1 MRQGILTA
9 ILVLIVSISSA
20 QSGLWSNVSLSSK
33 HNKKWKSEL
42 ALLHRYSSEGWSKS
56 GFTLTEHLQVKKKLS
71 LSLQYRWTAFPN
83 ENAILNDA
91 NGDQGNRVRLAVSL
105 KLLRSKKDQNG
116 FECSWRNAIQME
128 RLTWGRSPILLRSR
142 LKLSTPEW
150 KKLRLNARVEYFH
163 WLNAVQYWSNDQLI
177 QYGLSKEWR
186 YSADIELKVN
196 KNNQFK
202 FGFCYNDRL
211 LKKDRQWFTIG
222 FNHEIKRKKESSKKT
237 EITPTQD

>member
-1 MRQGILTA
+1 MRQGLLSA
-9 ILVLIVSISSA
+9 IFLLIVSISSA

-42 ALLHRYSSEGWSKS
+42 ALLHRYSPEGWSKS
-56 GFTLTEHLQVKKKLS
+56 GFALTEHLQVKKKLS

-128 RLTWGRSPILLRSR
+128 RLTWERSPILLRSR
-142 LKLSTPEW
+142 LKLSTPQW
-150 KKLRLNARVEYFH
+150 RKVRLNTKVEYFY
-163 WLNAVQYWSNDQLI
+163 WFNAIQYWSDNQLI

-186 YSADIELKVN
+186 YSADVELKVN
-196 KNNQFK
+196 KNNQFN
-202 FGFCYNDRL
+202 FGFCYSNRM
-211 LKKDRQWFTIG
+211 LKADRQWFTIG

-237 EITPTQD
+237 EINPNQE